1 MGRGVLRPDL
11 AAAHITL
18 DRHQPSALL
27 APFVDYYWVPRWD
40 LRGEPPYEQAVLPH
54 PNVHLV
60 FEASGAGIFGVD
72 RRLFTRTLSGLGL
85 AFGVRFR
92 AGCFRP
98 FWQAPISQLTDR
110 VIPAVRLFGSQAEKT
125 RQAIMNAGVSVAF
138 EAGAFEAGA
147 FEAPDED
154 DARMVGYAEA
164 LLCSV
169 LPERDP
175 VAEQVAM
182 LVSRITD
189 DPGLRRVDELSA
201 SSGLTARTLQ
211 RLFAD
216 YVGVSPKW
224 VMRRARLH
232 EAAERADSG
241 EPVDWAV
248 LAADLGYADQ
258 AHLTRDFTVTI
269 GVPPSRYAAPVK
281 DGFTALPAWSAWSAW
296 PAGTVRRFSGG
307 RSRAPARASLMSL
320 TTAAGSERICL
331 GVKRSTT
338 IWCLPMRR
346 PRASVFA
353 WSAGDRCHSR
363 ESTSMAMP
371 SSGHHASGLAMNVP
385 SLSYSAGLN
394 SGIGIFALTSR
405 SLRSASA
412 TDRIPSATSASAS
425 RNSAEPTFGPAAS
438 SAARSWTRQARCC
451 TASATTARTSRR
463 LDSLRTVSATARAG
477 GTYRIRPT
485 SQIRS
490 GSRVVRCSRTN
501 AASCRCRVAGT
512 RTSIRSGL
520 VLPMRW

>member
-18 DRHQPSALL
+18 DRHQPSDLL
-27 APFVDYYWVPRWD
+27 APFVDYHWVPRWD

-60 FEASGAGIFGVD
+60 FEGSGAGIFGVD

-125 RQAIMNAGVSVAF
+125 RQAIMGSS
-138 EAGAFEAGA
+138 G
-147 FEAPDED
+147 D
-154 DARMVGYAEA
+154 DAQMVGYAEA

-201 SSGLTARTLQ
+201 LSGLTARTLQ

-232 EAAERADSG
+232 EAAERAGSG
-241 EPVDWAV
+241 EPVDWAA

-281 DGFTALPAWSAWSAW
+281 DGFTALPASCT
-296 PAGTVRRFSGG
+296 GMVRRFSVG
-307 RSRAPARASLMSL
+307 RPWA
-320 TTAAGSERICL
+320 
-331 GVKRSTT
+331 
-338 IWCLPMRR
+338 
-346 PRASVFA
+346 
-353 WSAGDRCHSR
+353 
-363 ESTSMAMP
+363 P
-371 SSGHHASGLAMNVP
+371 SSV
-385 SLSYSAGLN
+385 
-394 SGIGIFALTSR
+394 R
-405 SLRSASA
+405 
-412 TDRIPSATSASAS
+412 RISSMTV
-425 RNSAEPTFGPAAS
+425 AA
-438 SAARSWTRQARCC
+438 
-451 TASATTARTSRR
+451 
-463 LDSLRTVSATARAG
+463 
-477 GTYRIRPT
+477 
-485 SQIRS
+485 
-490 GSRVVRCSRTN
+490 
-501 AASCRCRVAGT
+501 
-512 RTSIRSGL
+512 
-520 VLPMRW
+520 